1 MGDRAVP
8 GAAAFVARC
17 RAQGRRV
24 LWVTNNCSRRAAGA
38 AKLNR
43 LGFAATPE
51 DVFTSGEAT
60 TLQLRGEGV
69 TRVFLLGTP
78 SLEREFQ
85 DAGLTL
91 TAEDPQRVV
100 VAFDLGVTYEKLKQ
114 ACRLVR
120 AGVPFVATHPDLNC
134 PTEEGPIPDCGA
146 LCALI
151 TAATGVS
158 PQVIGK
164 PHAGMAAAAARRLGL
179 PPHQIAMVGDRLY
192 TDIRMAVENGMTG
205 ILVLSGEPP
214 SRTYATPR
222 SSRTWSSLP
231 WRTCSL
237 PRRPLQRGLLDRAE
251 ERPLP
256 SGGRP
261 LTRWKH
267 CRNLLVTPVRYN
279 GHYDI
284 IRGNRRGPSLPRR
297 SRGTR

>member
-1 MGDRAVP
+1 MTTRQDPPPAKCPAPAASLDAIAGFLLDLDGTCYVGDRAVP

-24 LWVTNNCSRRAAGA
+24 LWVTNNCSRRAAEYA

-205 ILVLSGEPP
+205 ILVLSGE
-214 SRTYATPR
+214 ATIEDLRHSPFQPHLVV
-222 SSRTWSSLP
+222 SSLADL
-231 WRTCSL
+231 L
-237 PRRPLQRGLLDRAE
+237 PAETPSSTRA
-251 ERPLP
+251 
-256 SGGRP
+256 S
-261 LTRWKH
+261 
-267 CRNLLVTPVRYN
+267 
-279 GHYDI
+279 
-284 IRGNRRGPSLPRR
+284 
-297 SRGTR
+297 